1 MFMVVLLKII
11 SLGLRAVPSN
21 WRYVD
26 KPRPVLNKGS
36 PFYRY
41 VDISKI
47 VKTEVD
53 KFFKFVLSN
62 VIFDALRV
70 NNFTDFSIR
79 SLPLT
84 ATSPFSLKK

>member
-1 MFMVVLLKII
+1 MFMIVLLKII

-26 KPRPVLNKGS
+26 ESRPVLNKGS
-36 PFYRY
+36 PFHRY

-47 VKTEVD
+47 VKTKVD
-53 KFFKFVLSN
+53 EFFKFVLSN